1 MADFGDEV
9 RTAIRELSWGECCSR
24 KHGRGSVAGQAG
36 NGPITVIYEHRA
48 CGSPLAVTAPAPTE
62 PGVWLASRCGHG
74 ILLTV
79 VILSVWNGLG
89 RPVGSRTMAAKFAAS
104 SRAAREA
111 TWAAVRIREWSG
123 ASGKG
128 DPGGLRSGMGGVSSQ
143 KGGAVQPLPLPLLV
157 GPLSS
162 SPSAFGTVADPG
174 GGSGPAG
181 APGREFPGALPPRAL
196 CLLVAEASP
205 EGASWSRGG
214 WGRDSAICSSLR
226 HQRLRAPGH
235 DSRGREGVGGVRA
248 DGAML
253 RTGAGVRLTG

>member
-1 MADFGDEV
+1 MADFGGEV

-111 TWAAVRIREWSG
+111 AWAAVRIREWSG

-143 KGGAVQPLPLPLLV
+143 KGGAVQPLPLPRLV
-157 GPLSS
+157 GPRPPLLPPSGLLQIRAEARAQPEPLAASSQGHFPHGRSAFS
-162 SPSAFGTVADPG
+162 SPRRAQRVPLGHGGGAGTVPFVHPSDTR
-174 GGSGPAG
+174 GSGPQVMTV
-181 APGREFPGALPPRAL
+181 
-196 CLLVAEASP
+196 VAE
-205 EGASWSRGG
+205 
-214 WGRDSAICSSLR
+214 
-226 HQRLRAPGH
+226 RAW
-235 DSRGREGVGGVRA
+235 VGYEQTA
-248 DGAML
+248 QC
-253 RTGAGVRLTG
+253 

>member
-1 MADFGDEV
+1 MADFGGEV

-111 TWAAVRIREWSG
+111 AWAAVRIREWSR

-128 DPGGLRSGMGGVSSQ
+128 DPGGPRSGMGGVSSQ
-143 KGGAVQPLPLPLLV
+143 KGGAVQPLPLQRLV

-181 APGREFPGALPPRAL
+181 APAASSQGHFPHGRSAFSSPRRAQRVPL
-196 CLLVAEASP
+196 GHGGGGRRGGGTVPFVHPSDTRGSGPQVMTVVAE
-205 EGASWSRGG
+205 
-214 WGRDSAICSSLR
+214 
-226 HQRLRAPGH
+226 RAW
-235 DSRGREGVGGVRA
+235 VGYEQTA
-248 DGAML
+248 QC
-253 RTGAGVRLTG
+253 